1 MSTPAP
7 VADERAAGSAAPLV
21 LSPAPAER
29 ARRSVSARVAL
40 AGIFLVAAAYH
51 LAWGLGHATPA
62 VFTDELLHSKLA
74 QAFAAG
80 HPFEIRGAHVFFP
93 AFLPALVQAPA
104 WLFGDAGTGYAV
116 AKALN
121 ALVMSAAVFPA
132 YWLARQVTRQSYA
145 LFAAAAAVAAPA
157 LVYHSYLLS
166 EALAYPVFL
175 VTFAVLVRAL
185 ARPSWRI
192 GVLAVALSS
201 VAVATRV
208 QFVALPLVFAILLVS
223 RPNELRRHAVP
234 AVGLGLLTVAAL
246 VGGTALLGTYAG
258 VGLLHFA
265 PGEVARWAAWTGV
278 LVPFAAGWVFVP
290 GAILGLG
297 AGAVRPRSREEAAFT
312 RLAIGVGALFLFQAG
327 LIAAGESHRP
337 LERYAIYLAPLVAV
351 AFFAYVERG
360 APWRRVYAGLAIALG
375 LAAWLVPFPS
385 LADFRFSFDSPVLSA
400 YGQLAH
406 WLGDAN
412 AATVFAAVPLLA
424 SAAIALRPH
433 AARTTAVIALA
444 LLVGIGVLAYA
455 GDREMTQRTRA
466 TFAASPADWLDR
478 GGYGTT
484 DYLGL
489 PGATPHF
496 WWTLEAWNRD
506 AGRPIWLDTPPPK
519 NDSWAAGKGE
529 IDPDGTLLVDGKP
542 VAGGRLVVN
551 QYASQ
556 IEIAG
561 ASTLVEPRPGLTLM
575 DVPADAQVRSLA
587 IGLYSDGLST
597 GNLHYRA
604 WPAGHAG
611 VYRVRL
617 SLPEGLAARTVTA
630 TVGAAHRTVKLG
642 PGASVVLE
650 LPARDA
656 AEGLEVTTNRVELL
670 DGGTA
675 NPRFVGFRVDGLEF
689 VADPTAS
696 GVGL

>member
-29 ARRSVSARVAL
+29 PRRSVSARVAL
-40 AGIFLVAAAYH
+40 AAVFLAAAAYH

-93 AFLPALVQAPA
+93 AFLPALLQAPA
-104 WLFGDAGTGYAV
+104 WLAGDAGTSYAL

-132 YWLARQVTRQSYA
+132 YWLARQLVRPAYA
-145 LFAAAAAVAAPA
+145 VLAAAAAVAAPA

-192 GVLAVALSS
+192 GLLAVALSG

-208 QFVALPLVFAILLVS
+208 QFVALPLVFAVLLAS
-223 RPNELRRHAVP
+223 RPKELRRHAVP
-234 AVGLGLLTVAAL
+234 AIGLGLLAVAAI
-246 VGGTALLGTYAG
+246 VGGSALLGTYAG
-258 VGLLHFA
+258 VELLDFA

-278 LVPFAAGWVFVP
+278 LVPFAAGWVLVP

-297 AGAVRPRSREEAAFT
+297 AGAVRPRSREEGAFA
-312 RLAIGVGALFLFQAG
+312 RLALGVGALFLLQAG

-337 LERYAIYLAPLVAV
+337 LERYAIYLVPLVAV
-351 AFFAYVERG
+351 AFFAYIERG
-360 APWRRVYAGLAIALG
+360 APWRRVYAGIAIALG

-406 WLGDAN
+406 WIGDAN

-433 AARTTAVIALA
+433 AARTTAAIALA
-444 LLVGIGVLAYA
+444 LLVGTGALAYT

-466 TFAASPADWLDR
+466 SFAATPADWLD
-478 GGYGTT
+478 GYGPA

-506 AGRPIWLDTPPPK
+506 AGRPIWLDMPPPK

-529 IDPDGTLLVDGKP
+529 IAADGTLLVDGAP
-542 VAGGRLVVN
+542 FAGGRLVVN

-556 IEIAG
+556 IELAG
-561 ASTLVEPRPGLTLM
+561 ANVVAEPRPGLTLM
-575 DVPADAQVRSLA
+575 NVPADVQVRSLA
-587 IGLYSDGLST
+587 TGLFRDKLST

-604 WPAGHAG
+604 WPSAQAG
-611 VYRVRL
+611 VYRVKL
-617 SLPEGLAARTVTA
+617 SLPSTLAARTVTA
-630 TVGAAHRTVKLG
+630 SVGSVTKSATLE
-642 PGASVVLE
+642 PGGSVVLE

-656 AEGLEVTTNRVELL
+656 AQGLDVSTNRVELL
-670 DGGTA
+670 DGSTA
-675 NPRFVGFRVDGLEF
+675 NPRFVGFRVDRLEF
-689 VADPTAS
+689 VPGPVTA
-696 GVGL
+696 GLGF